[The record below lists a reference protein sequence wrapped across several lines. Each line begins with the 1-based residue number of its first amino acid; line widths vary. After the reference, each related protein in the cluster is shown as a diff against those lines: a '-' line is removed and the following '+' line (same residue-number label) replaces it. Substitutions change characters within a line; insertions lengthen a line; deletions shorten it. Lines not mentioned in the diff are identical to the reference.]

1 MNQSRDRISS
11 EPDESGREA
20 PLVIVVDDDA
30 GVRASLEDL
39 FLTDGLDT
47 DCYPTTA
54 SFLEAGLPNRQSC
67 LVLDVRLPQ
76 ESGLDLQ
83 SRLVE
88 LGAQVPIVF
97 ITGHADV
104 PMTVRAMKL
113 GAVNFLTKPF
123 RDQELLEA
131 VWEALRQ
138 DESRRAVAGELS
150 ELYRLAEQLTP
161 REVEI
166 LTWVDRG
173 LLNKQI
179 AHELSLAE
187 ITVKMH
193 RSSAFRKLKARTVTD
208 MIQKIRRLD
217 LDSLA
222 HRGSRS

>member
-1 MNQSRDRISS
+1 MKDTAK
-11 EPDESGREA
+11 EP
-20 PLVIVVDDDA
+20 PLIVVVDDDA

-39 FLTDGLDT
+39 FLSVGLET
-47 DCYPTTA
+47 DCYSTTA
-54 SFLEAGLPNRQSC
+54 AFLEVGLPERQSC
-67 LVLDVRLPQ
+67 IVLDVRLPQ

-88 LGAQVPIVF
+88 LGAQVPIIF

-113 GAVNFLTKPF
+113 GAINFLAKPF

-131 VWEALRQ
+131 VWEALRI
-138 DESRRAVAGELS
+138 DEERRSAQSEIS
-150 ELYRLAEQLTP
+150 ELQRLAEQLTP
-161 REVEI
+161 REIEI

-179 AHELSLAE
+179 AHELGLAE

-208 MIQKIRRLD
+208 MIQKVRLLD
-217 LDSLA
+217 LDSVG
-222 HRGSRS
+222 HRDKRG

>member
-1 MNQSRDRISS
+1 MYRLRESASVV
-11 EPDESGREA
+11 PDKVTRPS
-20 PLVIVVDDDA
+20 PLVIVIDDDA
-30 GVRASLEDL
+30 GIRASLEDL
-39 FLTDGLDT
+39 FLTVGLEAV
-47 DCYPTTA
+47 CYPTTA
-54 SFLEAGLPNRQSC
+54 AFLETGLPERQSC

-83 SRLVE
+83 SRLVK
-88 LGAQVPIVF
+88 LGAQLPIVF

-113 GAVNFLTKPF
+113 GAVNFLAKPF

-131 VWEALRQ
+131 VWEALRK
-138 DESRRAVAGELS
+138 DEERREAESEIS
-150 ELYRLAEQLTP
+150 ELQRLAEQLTP
-161 REVEI
+161 REIEV

-179 AHELSLAE
+179 AHELGLAE

-208 MIQKIRRLD
+208 MIQKIRLLD
-217 LDSLA
+217 LA
-222 HRGSRS
+222 NQG

>member
-1 MNQSRDRISS
+1 MYRTRESASIV
-11 EPDESGREA
+11 PDKGTNPS
-20 PLVIVVDDDA
+20 PLVIVIDDDA

-39 FLTDGLDT
+39 FPTVGLEAV
-47 DCYPTTA
+47 CHPTTA
-54 SFLEAGLPNRQSC
+54 AFLEAGLPERQSC

-83 SRLVE
+83 KRLVE

-113 GAVNFLTKPF
+113 GAVNFLSKPF

-138 DESRRAVAGELS
+138 DEERRAAQSEVTELQ
-150 ELYRLAEQLTP
+150 RLAQQLTP
-161 REVEI
+161 REVEV

-179 AHELSLAE
+179 AHELGLAE

-208 MIQKIRRLD
+208 MIQKIRLLD
-217 LDSLA
+217 LANRD
-222 HRGSRS
+222 

>member
-1 MNQSRDRISS
+1 MYRLRESVSIV
-11 EPDESGREA
+11 PDKAATTS

-30 GVRASLEDL
+30 GIRASLEDL
-39 FLTDGLDT
+39 FLTVGLDT
-47 DCYPTTA
+47 ACFSSTA
-54 SFLEAGLPNRQSC
+54 EFLAAGLPERQSC

-83 SRLVE
+83 DRLVG
-88 LGAQVPIVF
+88 LGAQLPIVF

-113 GAVNFLTKPF
+113 GAVNFLPKPF

-131 VWEALRQ
+131 VWEALRM
-138 DESRRAVAGELS
+138 DAERRAAESEIS
-150 ELYRLAEQLTP
+150 ELQQLAEQLTP
-161 REVEI
+161 REIEV

-179 AHELSLAE
+179 AHELGLAE

-208 MIQKIRRLD
+208 MIQKIRLLD
-217 LDSLA
+217 LGN
-222 HRGSRS
+222 RG